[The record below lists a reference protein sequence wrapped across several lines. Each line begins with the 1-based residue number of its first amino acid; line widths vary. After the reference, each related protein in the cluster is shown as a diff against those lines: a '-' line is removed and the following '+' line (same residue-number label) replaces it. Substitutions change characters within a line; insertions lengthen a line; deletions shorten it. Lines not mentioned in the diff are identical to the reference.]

1 MDHLKEI
8 LDRYSVEQ
16 LAEIFYFEL
25 GPYYYHKVF
34 KALDLT
40 DKAVKTNDFG
50 PRETKRNIEN
60 IEIGVSVSKLEE
72 IKKVVHKILKSVDNQ
87 KPRTEEQKLINRE
100 IREWKSL
107 GYKVDFRVV
116 REKGIVEAIVR
127 NEKTL
132 EVEYV
137 GKAICSEE
145 DAFDEDIGKLIA
157 IYKANYDDW
166 KEELIDLGYKY
177 LFV

>member
-1 MDHLKEI
+1 MNYLKEI
-8 LDRYSVEQ
+8 LDGYSVEQ

-25 GPYYYHKVF
+25 GPYYSQKVL
-34 KALDLT
+34 KALDLA
-40 DKAVKTNDFG
+40 DKNVKTNDFG
-50 PRETKRNIEN
+50 PREPKRNKEN
-60 IEIGVSVSKLEE
+60 IEIGVPASKLEE
-72 IKKVVHKILKSVDNQ
+72 INKVIHKILKSVDNQ
-87 KPRTEEQKLINRE
+87 KPRTEEQELIDRE
-100 IREWKSL
+100 IKEWKRL
-107 GYKVDFRVV
+107 GCRVDFRIA
-116 REKGIVEAIVR
+116 REKGTVEAIVR

-132 EVEYV
+132 KVKYV

-157 IYKANYDDW
+157 IYKANYNDW

>member
-1 MDHLKEI
+1 MDYLKEI

-25 GPYYYHKVF
+25 GPYYHHKVS
-34 KALDLT
+34 KALDLA
-40 DKAVKTNDFG
+40 DNAVKTNNFG
-50 PRETKRNIEN
+50 PREPKRNKDN
-60 IEIGVSVSKLEE
+60 IEIGVPVSKLEE
-72 IKKVVHKILKSVDNQ
+72 INKVVHKILKSVDNQ
-87 KPRTEEQKLINRE
+87 KPRTEEQALIDRE
-100 IREWKSL
+100 IKEWKRL
-107 GYKVDFRVV
+107 GCRVDFRIV

-132 EVEYV
+132 EVKYV

-145 DAFDEDIGKLIA
+145 DTFDEDIGKLIA